1 VLASNGQ
8 LVERAFEIVGR
19 LGGRLQNPA
28 EARQVLD
35 LKKRRTNIILI
46 REIMMSEKSLGDAN
60 ANLNYKNE
68 RRDLACAFRWTVRMG
83 MHEAIANHF
92 SLKVSAGGTSFLINP
107 KKHFSRIKASDLLL
121 LDTNSPPNLKD
132 KDAPDITAWGLHG
145 SIHRNCPHARCI
157 IHVHPIYSTV
167 LASLADSTLQ
177 PIDQNT
183 ALFFQRYVIDEGYG
197 GMAFEDEGERCAS
210 LLKDPEK
217 KVMIMGNHGVLI
229 IGDNVADT
237 FNRLYYFERAA
248 ETYIK
253 ALWTGKKLRVLSD
266 AIAEKTA
273 GQWDHYTE
281 FSQRYFEE
289 LKSILDEEEP
299 SYSL

>member
-1 VLASNGQ
+1 
-8 LVERAFEIVGR
+8 
-19 LGGRLQNPA
+19 
-28 EARQVLD
+28 
-35 LKKRRTNIILI
+35 
-46 REIMMSEKSLGDAN
+46 MMSEQLSKESMAK
-60 ANLNYKNE
+60 LNYENE
-68 RRDLACAFRWTVRMG
+68 RIDLACAFRWTVRMG

-92 SLKVSAGGTSFLINP
+92 SLAVNADGTCFLINP

-121 LDTNSPPNLKD
+121 LDSNDPPDFKD
-132 KDAPDITAWGLHG
+132 PDAPDMTAWGLHG
-145 SIHRNCPHARCI
+145 SIHRNCPHACCL
-157 IHVHPIYSTV
+157 IHVHPTYSTV
-167 LASLADSTLQ
+167 LASLADSNLQ

-197 GMAFEDEGERCAS
+197 GMAFDKEGERCAT
-210 LLKDPEK
+210 LLTNPEK
-217 KVMIMGNHGVLI
+217 KVLIMGNHGVLI

-266 AIAEKTA
+266 EIAEKTA
-273 GQWDHYTE
+273 GQWDNYPE

-289 LKSILDEEEP
+289 LKAILDEEEP
-299 SYSL
+299 SYRL